1 MRILLVE
8 DSSKLQRAVGLALRK
23 AGYVV
28 DVTGDGEE
36 GFWLATENRYDVLVL
51 DLMLPG
57 LDGMEILRRLRKQG
71 CQTPVLIL
79 TVKSS
84 VEDRVTGLRAGA
96 DDYLTKPF
104 SLEELVARVESLI
117 RRGYG
122 ERSPVV
128 RLGNLELNT
137 TSRTLARDG
146 EPVSLTPR
154 EYRLLEL
161 LALRRG
167 EVLSR
172 ADIEEHLYGEEM
184 EVFSN
189 VVESTISS
197 LRKKIDPSGSEPLI
211 QTRRGMGYVLE
222 A

>member
-1 MRILLVE
+1 VE
-8 DSSKLQRAVGLALRK
+8 HRA
-23 AGYVV
+23 
-28 DVTGDGEE
+28 
-36 GFWLATENRYDVLVL
+36 
-51 DLMLPG
+51 
-57 LDGMEILRRLRKQG
+57 
-71 CQTPVLIL
+71 
-79 TVKSS
+79 
-84 VEDRVTGLRAGA
+84 TGLRAGP
-96 DDYLTKPF
+96 DDYLTTPI

-122 ERSPVV
+122 QRSPVV

>member
-1 MRILLVE
+1 
-8 DSSKLQRAVGLALRK
+8 
-23 AGYVV
+23 
-28 DVTGDGEE
+28 
-36 GFWLATENRYDVLVL
+36 
-51 DLMLPG
+51 MLPG
-57 LDGMEILRRLRKQG
+57 LDGMEILRRLRGQG

-122 ERSPVV
+122 ERNPVV

-137 TSRTLARDG
+137 TSRTLVREG

-167 EVLSR
+167 EVMSR

-197 LRKKIDPSGSEPLI
+197 LRKKIDPSGSVPLI

>member
-8 DSSKLQRAVGLALRK
+8 DSTKLQRAVGLALRK

-28 DVTGDGEE
+28 DGTGDGEE
-36 GFWLATENRYDVLVL
+36 GLWLATENHYDVLVL

-57 LDGMEILRRLRKQG
+57 LDGMEILRRLRSQG
-71 CQTPVLIL
+71 CQTPVLVL

-122 ERSPVV
+122 QRSPVV

>member
-8 DSSKLQRAVGLALRK
+8 DSTKLQRAVGLALRK

-36 GFWLATENRYDVLVL
+36 GLWLATENRYDVLVL

-71 CQTPVLIL
+71 CQTPVLVL

-122 ERSPVV
+122 ERNPVV

-172 ADIEEHLYGEEM
+172 ADIEEHLYGEIGRAH
-184 EVFSN
+184 V
-189 VVESTISS
+189 
-197 LRKKIDPSGSEPLI
+197 
-211 QTRRGMGYVLE
+211 
-222 A
+222 